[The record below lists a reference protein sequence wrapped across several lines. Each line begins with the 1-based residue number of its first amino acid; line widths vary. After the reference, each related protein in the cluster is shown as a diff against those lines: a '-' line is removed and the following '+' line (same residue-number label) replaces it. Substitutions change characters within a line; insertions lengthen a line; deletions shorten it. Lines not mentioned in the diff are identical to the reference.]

1 MIITMRSEL
10 KETYKWYEE
19 GNGEFFIRE
28 HTNVSDYV
36 RKHLK
41 GNGTKEVSG
50 VYMIS
55 YEIIASGARIPVA
68 IGESRQM
75 GVRFIQHMKKLN
87 EEGELL
93 WGISPSVMKEKGIKI
108 SIEIIE
114 DNILNETDRKK
125 KEAELITT
133 RNPILQA
140 KYDKHYPRD
149 KAEKRGTIWV
159 KRDDI
164 RPDQYIKKPLRKE
177 RVNDELSMLVR

>member
-87 EEGELL
+87 EEGELF
-93 WGISPSVMKEKGIKI
+93 WGISPSVMKEKGINI

-125 KEAELITT
+125 KEAEMIKT
-133 RNPILQA
+133 RKPILQT
-140 KYDKHYPRD
+140 KYDKHYPSD
-149 KAEKRGTIWV
+149 KAEKKGPI
-159 KRDDI
+159 
-164 RPDQYIKKPLRKE
+164 DQYIKKHLRKE
-177 RVNDELSMLVR
+177 RVNDVLCMLICEDDTQIE